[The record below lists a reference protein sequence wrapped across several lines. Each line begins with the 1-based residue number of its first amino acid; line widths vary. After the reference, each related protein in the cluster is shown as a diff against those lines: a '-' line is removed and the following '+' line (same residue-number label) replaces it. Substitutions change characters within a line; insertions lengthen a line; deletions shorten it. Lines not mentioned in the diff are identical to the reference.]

1 MSSAVLFLAAAGA
14 AAILGSMM
22 LWLWH
27 RARTKPPP
35 TFGEH
40 LETLAPRD
48 RSAVVEQPTG
58 IVAFDPE
65 SGEESY
71 SGS

>member
-1 MSSAVLFLAAAGA
+1 MSSAVGFLVAAGA
-14 AAILGSMM
+14 AAILGSVL

-27 RARTKPPP
+27 RARTTPPP

-40 LETLAPRD
+40 LETLAPGD
-48 RSAVVEQPTG
+48 GSAVVEQPTG
-58 IVAFDPE
+58 IVAFDPD